1 MGKKIIVIGASG
13 AVGSAAVEAL
23 KAKHEVIGVTRH
35 TTPAVDLD
43 DPASIEALF
52 AEIGEVDAIVS
63 AAGHVPFKHLSEL
76 TRDDYIAG
84 FFGKT
89 LAQLDLVRIG
99 TPFVRDGGSI
109 TLTTGITA
117 RTAIATGSAAAMA
130 SGALEAWVTTAALEM
145 PRGIRVN
152 IASPTVLEAAPG
164 FHDFFPGFP
173 PASDEAVGNLFRRAV
188 DNIETGQVYRID

>member
-1 MGKKIIVIGASG
+1 MSKKVLVIGASG
-13 AVGSAAVEAL
+13 AVGSAAVKAL
-23 KAKHEVIGVTRH
+23 AKQHEVIEVTRN
-35 TTPAVDLD
+35 TTPSVDLD

-52 AEIGEVDAIVS
+52 AEVGEVDAIVS

-76 TRDDYIAG
+76 TRDDYITG

-89 LAQLDLVRIG
+89 LSQLDLVRIG

-117 RTAIATGSAAAMA
+117 REAIATGSAAAMA
-130 SGALEAWVTTAALEM
+130 SGALEAWVITAAREM

-173 PASDEAVGNLFRRAV
+173 PASDDAVGNLYRRAV
-188 DNIETGQVYRID
+188 DNIETGQVYKTE